1 MRARAPVERNW
12 CQVSYRSN
20 RRPSQTL
27 VGPPSLLA
35 VVPRKAAENAWRNL
49 EPIEV
54 DVDSYGSRP
63 NGGKC
68 PLLSQRYSQR
78 SPLVHG
84 WTEPLRL
91 LRPLSLIGASGW
103 RMSSPD
109 TMITLSSP
117 RA

>member
-1 MRARAPVERNW
+1 MERNW
-12 CQVSYRSN
+12 CQVSYRFN

-63 NGGKC
+63 NGGKG
-68 PLLSQRYSQR
+68 PLLSQLYSQR

-84 WTEPLRL
+84 LRL

-103 RMSSPD
+103 RMSLPD
-109 TMITLSSP
+109 TMITLSSH